1 MGQGAGAR
9 ATPLDGASRV
19 TGSGPK
25 TGASWRSRQR
35 GCRKKVGVG
44 DTSLVTHKQR
54 CQACRWIP
62 GRTDTHRSHQHQ
74 QGKGAGK
81 EETTQRVT
89 LRAHPGPQV
98 TSQKKMGQ
106 GKGRNQG
113 CLWLFLRDQPSPCDF
128 VIIFHKTLEWKR
140 DRT

>member
-1 MGQGAGAR
+1 MQEESRGGGHQPRHPQAAVPSVQVDPR
-9 ATPLDGASRV
+9 QDG
-19 TGSGPK
+19 
-25 TGASWRSRQR
+25 
-35 GCRKKVGVG
+35 
-44 DTSLVTHKQR
+44 H
-54 CQACRWIP
+54 
-62 GRTDTHRSHQHQ
+62 THRSHQHQ